1 MSTQT
6 APSGSGDTAQRRR
19 QARFGAATGVAIVL
33 LLVIVFIV
41 VKNHKSD
48 KPTGSAP
55 VAAASAP
62 EAASAAPEAASA
74 APQPAPSST
83 PAAVQTPAAL
93 AKEPAV
99 LAGGKKP
106 LTGLVVTPIVKGTGP
121 KVQKGQTIT
130 ANYKLVSYRTGE
142 VIDSSWQRGE
152 PLVTP
157 IGVGQVIKGWDQAI
171 PGQRVGS
178 RLQLD
183 VPAALAYGEQQGDLR
198 FVVDILAA
206 S

>member
-6 APSGSGDTAQRRR
+6 APTGPGDAARRR
-19 QARFGAATGVAIVL
+19 QALGGAIAGVAIVVIL
-33 LLVIVFIV
+33 TIVFIV
-41 VKNHKSD
+41 VKPDHSD
-48 KPTGSAP
+48 KSNKS
-55 VAAASAP
+55 AAAP
-62 EAASAAPEAASA
+62 ASAAAVEPSAAAAEPSAA
-74 APQPAPSST
+74 APQPSAT
-83 PAAVQTPAAL
+83 PVSVKTPPAL

-99 LAGGKKP
+99 AKGGKQP
-106 LTGLVVTPIVKGTGP
+106 LTKLVVTPIVKGAGP

-130 ANYKLVSYRTGE
+130 ANYKLVSYKTGE
-142 VIDSSWQRGE
+142 VMDSSWQRG
-152 PLVTP
+152 PFQTP
-157 IGVGQVIKGWDQAI
+157 IGVGKVIQGWDQAI

-183 VPAALAYGEQQGDLR
+183 VPAALAYGEQDGDLR